1 VTRLPNIML
10 TQKIAFETE
19 ELKARRVANR
29 RTPDGAPRMGL
40 ADLRLSWP
48 RRRSGPAD
56 EH

>member
-29 RTPDGAPRMGL
+29 RTPDGEPRMGL